1 MRILTIQP
9 KGLWRF
15 ALLAAMLAVGVMP
28 PAYAD
33 GAVAPSRVPVPHI
46 EIGKGD
52 KCVADE
58 EFMRKNHMKMLM
70 HHRDETVHEGIR
82 TTQYSLKNCIECHA
96 SKKNNSVLGSNE
108 NFCQSCHS
116 YAAVKIDCFECHANK
131 PKAAGAFH
139 PVVAGA
145 GQVSGLGAA
154 MRKEMHGD
162 ADKTL
167 STGAAK

>member
-9 KGLWRF
+9 KGLWRL
-15 ALLAAMLAVGVMP
+15 ALLAAMLAVGVTS
-28 PAYAD
+28 PANAD
-33 GAVAPSRVPVPHI
+33 SEPKPSRVPVPHL
-46 EIGKGD
+46 ESGKGD

-58 EFMRKNHMKMLM
+58 TFMRKNHMKMLK

-96 SKKNNSVLGSNE
+96 SKKNNSVIGSND

-116 YAAVKIDCFECHANK
+116 YAAVKLDCFECHATK
-131 PKAAGAFH
+131 PKATGAFH

-145 GQVSGLGAA
+145 GEVSGLGAA
-154 MRKEMHGD
+154 MRKEMNSD
-162 ADKTL
+162 TNKPV
-167 STGAAK
+167 AKEATK